1 MRSVVYPIAMVA
13 SLSAGARAETA
24 PALARLLT
32 QPGELASWLR
42 DRDPVIDAQRAR
54 IEAAQAAA
62 RQTRVIPNPQLNF
75 GVSDI
80 VIGKTNAGSGGAGSE
95 DPSLSLGKTLIFTA
109 GVEQLVELGKRGPRQ
124 NAADLRVR
132 EAAETATGALGTRL
146 GDATQSLG
154 KLAYVAAR
162 RSVVAANLDD
172 ARRLMALEK
181 VRLEHSDLSALEF
194 ARIELDTR
202 AIALL
207 LARAESDVAGSVAAC
222 SAALYL
228 ECSPA
233 GLDDPAVLDAGAPLP
248 RAEATPQA
256 RTQASI
262 EAAIDA
268 RPARVASKLETQAL
282 GWDATL
288 AHNRRIPDPTL
299 GVGYTLDNLTI
310 AGDQHQSLMFTI
322 GIPLPIFD
330 RGNHD
335 EAAARASARATAAE
349 AVAEVRQAT
358 GQVEALLAQR
368 AMLESAIATLTS
380 DAVPKSAQIVERT
393 RRAFDLGQA
402 PLADLLLAER
412 AHRDLLLELLDTR
425 FDLFNVRAQLRREL
439 GLDDQAARDAV
450 RRNPS

>member
-1 MRSVVYPIAMVA
+1 
-13 SLSAGARAETA
+13 
-24 PALARLLT
+24 
-32 QPGELASWLR
+32 
-42 DRDPVIDAQRAR
+42 VIDAQRAR

-80 VIGKTNAGSGGAGSE
+80 VIGKTNAGSGGAGSD

-202 AIALL
+202 AIALQ

-248 RAEATPQA
+248 RAETE
-256 RTQASI
+256 TQAQAQGQAQAQAQAQI

-335 EAAARASARATAAE
+335 EAAARATARATAAE
-349 AVAEVRQAT
+349 AAAEVRQAT
-358 GQVEALLAQR
+358 GQAVALLAQR

>member
-1 MRSVVYPIAMVA
+1 
-13 SLSAGARAETA
+13 
-24 PALARLLT
+24 
-32 QPGELASWLR
+32 
-42 DRDPVIDAQRAR
+42 
-54 IEAAQAAA
+54 
-62 RQTRVIPNPQLNF
+62 
-75 GVSDI
+75 
-80 VIGKTNAGSGGAGSE
+80 
-95 DPSLSLGKTLIFTA
+95 
-109 GVEQLVELGKRGPRQ
+109 
-124 NAADLRVR
+124 
-132 EAAETATGALGTRL
+132 
-146 GDATQSLG
+146 
-154 KLAYVAAR
+154 
-162 RSVVAANLDD
+162 
-172 ARRLMALEK
+172 MALEK

-202 AIALL
+202 AIALQ
-207 LARAESDVAGSVAAC
+207 LARAEADVAGSVAAC

-228 ECSPA
+228 ACSPA

-248 RAEATPQA
+248 RAAAEIQA
-256 RTQASI
+256 DTQASI

-330 RGNHD
+330 RGDHD

-358 GQVEALLAQR
+358 GQAVALLAQR